1 MIQLNPLNLNV
12 CPFTIAV
19 FIKTDEPQQV
29 YVAFTQPELLNDNG
43 QKLTQE
49 ITAALRE
56 IVENSL

>member
-1 MIQLNPLNLNV
+1 
-12 CPFTIAV
+12 
-19 FIKTDEPQQV
+19 
-29 YVAFTQPELLNDNG
+29 VAFTQPELLNDNG